1 MLEPLF
7 ASCPCF
13 QLRLPRSTMSS
24 ATRAEVLSTYR
35 GILREVTKQYVRFNG
50 NLFWRQQVMAT
61 YRMRAS
67 KDVEPKVL
75 RGFVT
80 DGENL
85 LSYLRSGREHKEMM
99 ERYWPTS
106 GLTTSE
112 KLTKTANKVG
122 FAMPKRL
129 GNILGLGDADAAA
142 EVREAREASEAA
154 GPDAAGPA
162 PTSRSG

>member
-1 MLEPLF
+1 
-7 ASCPCF
+7 
-13 QLRLPRSTMSS
+13 MSS

-85 LSYLRSGREHKEMM
+85 LSYLRSGRDDGALLANV
-99 ERYWPTS
+99 WADD
-106 GLTTSE
+106 SE

-142 EVREAREASEAA
+142 EAREAREASEAA
-154 GPDAAGPA
+154 GPDAAGPDA
-162 PTSRSG
+162 AARPPDQDRPPQ